1 MSDLISRQDV
11 LDKFKALCDACG
23 EGEKYNGVMCRT
35 CYLDDGI
42 CIVEDAPTAEPERKI
57 GEWIEWQAP
66 NGIDC
71 GIECSECG
79 YKPDAYPGYGSAYCP
94 TCGAKME
101 WK

>member
-1 MSDLISRQDV
+1 MSDLISR
-11 LDKFKALCDACG
+11 
-23 EGEKYNGVMCRT
+23 
-35 CYLDDGI
+35 
-42 CIVEDAPTAEPERKI
+42 EDAIDLLTSAVERCKGIYGDLGGAVSGAREFIKAMPSVEPEQKI
-57 GEWIEWQAP
+57 GKWIEWQAP